1 MWQAAGGARV
11 IAEANTA
18 RGRPRGHTPA
28 FAMPSAARLVA
39 LAVCL
44 SPCACGAP
52 AEPPPPIERANTP
65 VRGTFAEADRSPA
78 DPGRVADDWLASF
91 HDARLTALVDEAQ
104 RNNPDLAAAVA
115 RRDRAL
121 AQAGFADSAFSP
133 KVDAGLGAVRRDAG
147 TPTAPADRFD
157 LGLSVSWE
165 VDVWGRIAKTSAAA
179 AADAVAA
186 AADLEYA
193 RQSIAARTAQ
203 SWFLA
208 IAGREQVALEQQLTT
223 QRERVQRIT
232 AARLDVGEAKPTDLD
247 LAEGQTAAS
256 RDAVL
261 AARGGVDAALRS
273 LEALLGRYPSADVET
288 GAALPALPPP
298 PPVGLPSELLERRP
312 DVVAAD
318 RRVAAAFQ
326 RVGAAKAA
334 KLPRV
339 ALTAGGGTA
348 SGDLSSLLDP
358 KQAVWNLGANMLGPL
373 FDGGEREAQVRIAQ
387 ATEQEALA
395 NYVKVA
401 QRAFL
406 EVETALGNER
416 VLRAREA
423 ELADATQRLLRSRDA
438 TEARYGEGEATILD
452 VDQIHTDYA
461 RAARALLQVR
471 QELLQQR
478 LNLHLALGGSFAAG
492 ATTPS
497 PESKR

>member
-1 MWQAAGGARV
+1 
-11 IAEANTA
+11 
-18 RGRPRGHTPA
+18 
-28 FAMPSAARLVA
+28 MPSVARLVA

-44 SPCACGAP
+44 LPCACGAP
-52 AEPPPPIERANTP
+52 AEPPPPAERAATP
-65 VRGTFAEADRSPA
+65 VRGTFAEADRAPA
-78 DPGRVADDWLASF
+78 ATAGEPAPQDAGRVADDWLASF
-91 HDARLTALVDEAQ
+91 HDARLSALVDEAQ

-121 AQAGFADSAFSP
+121 AQAGLADSAFSP

-147 TPTAPADRFD
+147 TPAGPADRFD

-247 LAEGQTAAS
+247 LAEGQTAAA

-326 RVGAAKAA
+326 RIGAAKAA

-358 KQAVWNLGANMLGPL
+358 KQAVWNLGANLLGPL

-423 ELADATQRLLRSRDA
+423 ELADATRRLLRSRDA
-438 TEARYGEGEATILD
+438 TEVRYGEGEATILD